1 MSSFGVSV
9 LQTVRNAFLQLSR
22 ESVVAPLARG
32 LHIEFIEFRFMI
44 HFLVAEGASEAFD
57 APSFAERLEDLAA
70 ARLAAF
76 EAHVSE

>member
-1 MSSFGVSV
+1 
-9 LQTVRNAFLQLSR
+9 
-22 ESVVAPLARG
+22 
-32 LHIEFIEFRFMI
+32 MI
-44 HFLVAEGASEAFD
+44 HFLVAEGASEALD